1 MFAILTDSNCDTV
14 LYSLNQPPC
23 DYNGIT
29 VGNAAGVSSN
39 IGAEA
44 TTALGAVLGIAF
56 AVMILLGLIVVV
68 LGGVMVVSRKA
79 RQRELNNDVTDG

>member
-1 MFAILTDSNCDTV
+1 MFAILTDSNCDIV

-68 LGGVMVVSRKA
+68 LGGMMLLSRRA
-79 RQRELNNDVTDG
+79 RQHELKIDVTDG